1 MLLKNPLQPPVP
13 SREMPRTTARA
24 VAGSRPF
31 VSAEDFDVTGV
42 LAGMDPC
49 ESCYWWMPELH
60 TQRTAAAP
68 IRAGGRVG
76 GMPPGAGHQAAA
88 RTDEPTTAAA

>member
-13 SREMPRTTARA
+13 SRETPRTTVPA
-24 VAGSRPF
+24 AGAPGPF

-60 TQRTAAAP
+60 TRRTAAAP
-68 IRAGGRVG
+68 VRTGGRVG
-76 GMPPGAGHQAAA
+76 GTPPGPGHQAAA